1 MSVIVKGMEMPQV
14 CVTDDGWYGNCPM
27 DRVWC
32 AMRFKPEYEEGQ
44 RIIDEITGK
53 LPVWCPLR
61 PLPKR
66 YGRLIE
72 AERLRAEFPY
82 PSEGM
87 GGWRNPD
94 EALVHK
100 TGVWA
105 AIDCAETIVEAEGE

>member
-1 MSVIVKGMEMPQV
+1 MSVIVLGMEMSTT
-14 CVTDDGWYGNCPM
+14 CVDCELYHNGGEYGGYGSCEAHWVIFGKEDDW
-27 DRVWC
+27 V
-32 AMRFKPEYEEGQ
+32 YET
-44 RIIDEITGK
+44 R
-53 LPVWCPLR
+53 PNWCPLR

-66 YGRLIE
+66 HGILIE

-100 TGVWA
+100 TGIWA
-105 AIDCAETIVEAEGE
+105 AIDCAETIVESEGD